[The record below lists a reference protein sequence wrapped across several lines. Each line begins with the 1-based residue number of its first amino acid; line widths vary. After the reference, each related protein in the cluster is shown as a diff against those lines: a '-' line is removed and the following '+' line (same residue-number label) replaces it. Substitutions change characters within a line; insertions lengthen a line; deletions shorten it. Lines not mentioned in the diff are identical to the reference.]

1 MYFHLFQLLLISNSA
16 DVRLVCIPVS
26 SLPST
31 LQHHHSEMKPNVP
44 RSPTGACLP
53 LFSNISI
60 SFRNLAPS
68 AYKWYIFC
76 SERTS
81 HPDSG
86 WTFSILI
93 TVTPALTCIRLG
105 VAVLFMHPRAP
116 CRVSCRPYSPKPR
129 LRHTKENDVVVASTA
144 NVLFWEAAP
153 NPDVT
158 DSTPGPLL
166 QITLSHAS
174 PPFSSDPATPSF
186 CPDILHHLTSSTH
199 LLTCSHFP
207 LSAPRYINWP
217 FSTQS
222 FPDVCFLYLFFFFFR
237 SVGFPGCCLV

>member
-1 MYFHLFQLLLISNSA
+1 MIHLLLRAYLTSRLGLNVFHSNNCNACTHMHTSWCCGA
-16 DVRLVCIPVS
+16 VYASPCA
-26 SLPST
+26 LPRF
-31 LQHHHSEMKPNVP
+31 L
-44 RSPTGACLP
+44 
-53 LFSNISI
+53 
-60 SFRNLAPS
+60 
-68 AYKWYIFC
+68 
-76 SERTS
+76 
-81 HPDSG
+81 
-86 WTFSILI
+86 
-93 TVTPALTCIRLG
+93 PALL
-105 VAVLFMHPRAP
+105 
-116 CRVSCRPYSPKPR
+116 PKPR